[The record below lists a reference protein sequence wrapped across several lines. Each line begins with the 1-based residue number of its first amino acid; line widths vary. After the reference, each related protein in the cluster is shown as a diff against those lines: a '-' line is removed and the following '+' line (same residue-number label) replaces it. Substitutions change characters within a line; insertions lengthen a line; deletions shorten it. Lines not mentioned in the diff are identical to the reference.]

1 MIAVAHLSRSFGAT
15 KALTDVSLVVT
26 PGCVFGLVG
35 ENGAG
40 KSTLIKH
47 LLGLWRAQT
56 GTVRLFGLDPV
67 ADPVAVLGRVGYLS
81 EEPDLPGWMRVGELL
96 RYTQAFHPRWDT
108 GYADQLRDQFGLD
121 TEARVKT
128 LSKGQRA
135 RLGLI
140 AAEAHRPDLLILD
153 EPSSGLDPIVR
164 RDILEAI
171 IRTVTDEGRTVLF
184 SSHLLDEVERVSDH
198 LAMLHRG
205 VLRFCAP
212 LDDVKARHR
221 RISSSSSGHSPSH
234 RACPERFA
242 WTEPAG
248 NGRSSAT
255 PGRFTRPRWLSIWAP
270 PSSTTRRRRSTRYSS
285 PTPRTDMG
293 SPTAALLWEI
303 WRRHRWTVAVIAGL
317 TVCGTSRRCSR
328 HADRRCSTRTRRRC
342 RRLLAMIAFLLLLGV
357 FNYTESTRGTGDRTI
372 PTAAVHAAGDVA
384 PSRDGPAPRGNRV
397 DRAPVSAVDGPA
409 VQGGSASAPF
419 VAVLLAALSCSTC
432 AALWALECVGSLRLL
447 MLGVIVVA
455 LFLLE
460 CCRLFRRRLLH
471 HGVRRSSWQGLLRAL
486 PSL

>member
-1 MIAVAHLSRSFGAT
+1 MRELHVPDLRPAEPVIAVANLSRSFGV
-15 KALTDVSLVVT
+15 KQALTDVSLVVS

-67 ADPVAVLGRVGYLS
+67 SDPVAVLGRIGYLS
-81 EEPDLPGWMRVGELL
+81 EEPDLPGWMRVEELL

-108 GYADQLRDQFGLD
+108 AYAEQLRDQFGLD
-121 TEARVKT
+121 PDARAKT

-205 VLRFCAP
+205 ALRFCAP
-212 LDDVKARHR
+212 LDNVKAQHR
-221 RISSSSSGHSPSH
+221 RIVLHFERPQ
-234 RACPERFA
+234 PE
-242 WTEPAG
+242 PPNVAG
-248 NGRSSAT
+248 AICVDGAGR
-255 PGRFTRPRWLSIWAP
+255 
-270 PSSTTRRRRSTRYSS
+270 
-285 PTPRTDMG
+285 
-293 SPTAALLWEI
+293 E
-303 WRRHRWTVAVIAGL
+303 WTVICDAGKVHPAAMAQHL
-317 TVCGTSRRCSR
+317 GATVVDDT
-328 HADRRCSTRTRRRC
+328 
-342 RRLLAMIAFLLLLGV
+342 
-357 FNYTESTRGTGDRTI
+357 
-372 PTAAVHAAGDVA
+372 VA
-384 PSRDGPAPRGNRV
+384 SLDEI
-397 DRAPVSAVDGPA
+397 
-409 VQGGSASAPF
+409 F
-419 VAVLLAALSCSTC
+419 VAHASN
-432 AALWALECVGSLRLL
+432 
-447 MLGVIVVA
+447 
-455 LFLLE
+455 
-460 CCRLFRRRLLH
+460 
-471 HGVRRSSWQGLLRAL
+471 
-486 PSL
+486 